1 MEYSEIPATRI
12 RGSGRVTLQ
21 GFGTVK
27 ISGSG
32 SVSSERI
39 STSGSSTLPGGLHVG
54 ELKTSGSSRME
65 GDIHAQWMAFSGSA
79 SIEGD
84 ARFRSLKK
92 SGSLSVEGGV
102 YGDTMRVS
110 GSTTVQGDVVIAD
123 ELRAS
128 GSIRVGGDI
137 ESRGS
142 VELRGVFEVRG
153 GIKARRFE
161 ARLGKK
167 LSVAEEGIE
176 ADAVFV
182 EPLPRDW
189 DREGELRTK
198 DIVGVGEV
206 TIENVCCDNV
216 RGGRVVIRGGCRVN
230 GVVEYTESVEVSPKS
245 YLAHEPVRIAQTCQR
260 KT

>member
-1 MEYSEIPATRI
+1 LEYSEIPATRI
-12 RGSGRVTLQ
+12 RGSGRVTLH

-32 SVSSERI
+32 SVSPERI
-39 STSGSSTLPGGLHVG
+39 STSGSSTLPGGLRVG
-54 ELKTSGSSRME
+54 ELKASGSSRVE
-65 GDIHAQWMAFSGSA
+65 GDIHADRMEFSGSA

-84 ARFRSLKK
+84 AHFRSLRK
-92 SGSLSVEGGV
+92 SGSLTVEGGV
-102 YGDTMRVS
+102 RGDTLHVS
-110 GSTTVQGDVVIAD
+110 GSTTIRGDAVVAD

-137 ESRGS
+137 DSRGS

-161 ARLGKK
+161 ARLGKR

-176 ADAVFV
+176 AETVLV

-198 DIVGVGEV
+198 DIAGVEEV

-230 GVVEYTESVEVSPKS
+230 GVVEYTQSVEVSPNS
-245 YLAHEPVRIAQTCQR
+245 YLAHEPVRIE
-260 KT
+260 

>member
-12 RGSGRVTLQ
+12 SGSGRVTLQ

-32 SVSSERI
+32 SVSPERI
-39 STSGSSTLPGGLHVG
+39 ATSGSSTLPGGLHVG
-54 ELKTSGSSRME
+54 ELKTSGSSRVE
-65 GDIHAQWMAFSGSA
+65 GDIHAERMEFSGSA

-84 ARFRSLKK
+84 ARFRSLRK

-102 YGDTMRVS
+102 HGDTMHVS
-110 GSTTVQGDVVIAD
+110 GSTTIRGDAVIAG

-142 VELRGVFEVRG
+142 VELRGVFKVRG
-153 GIKARRFE
+153 GIKAKRFE
-161 ARLGKK
+161 ARLGNR
-167 LSVAEEGIE
+167 LSVAEEGVE
-176 ADAVFV
+176 ADVVDV

-189 DREGELRTK
+189 DRKGELRTK
-198 DIVGVGEV
+198 DIVGVEEV
-206 TIENVCCDNV
+206 TIENVSCDNV

-230 GVVEYTESVEVSPKS
+230 GVVEYIESIEVSPNS
-245 YLAHEPVRIAQTCQR
+245 YLAQEPVKIV
-260 KT
+260 